1 MLFKQLFNMLNWTL
15 WSARAFPAC
24 LPTPTL
30 PTVFHFCSAVFI
42 RLQTRHRPPPLPL
55 PHPPPQPASGVSP
68 RKITAVFAAIFA
80 TCNRCIWR
88 LHGGNR
94 RWDINTHY
102 TLILAV
108 RRQSPCSSSSSGSSF
123 SLSHSFATD
132 FRRLFSNIIDNNRRP
147 CAPGCTPAHGR
158 WVRRAI
164 WNTGLSESVS
174 VSLGSNRLGQLKQCK
189 FAWTLRSNSCW

>member
-1 MLFKQLFNMLNWTL
+1 MCYYYPLLHVFTCRGCSDQATVQLFD
-15 WSARAFPAC
+15 
-24 LPTPTL
+24 
-30 PTVFHFCSAVFI
+30 
-42 RLQTRHRPPPLPL
+42 
-55 PHPPPQPASGVSP
+55 SGVSP

-174 VSLGSNRLGQLKQCK
+174 VSLGRNRLGPPKQCN
-189 FAWTLRSNSCW
+189 FVLTLRPISC